1 MRTHAVAVR
10 NVLTLCLLAAPA
22 VSLAAAGDVP
32 QDPKVVEFINKFCSE
47 IGEAAK
53 TVNSNDDAAVSELG
67 KKAVKFFHKSHYDNT
82 GANLKADRLRFSFK
96 KGSGNLKFY
105 DCPVKITRVRKTGTT
120 AIGFKETGEKG
131 AVYDYFLAKKAG
143 VAGMPAQIRI
153 FVSEAGVISV
163 DDVGSL

>member
-1 MRTHAVAVR
+1 MRMHVV
-10 NVLTLCLLAAPA
+10 VKGLLLAGMLA
-22 VSLAAAGDVP
+22 VPGVSRAAAGDVP
-32 QDPKVVEFINKFCSE
+32 QDPKVVEFINKFCAD
-47 IGEAAK
+47 IGAAAQASD
-53 TVNSNDDAAVSELG
+53 NNDDVAVSELG
-67 KKAVKFFHKSHYDNT
+67 KKAVKYFHKSHYDNT

-96 KGSGNLKFY
+96 KGSGDLKFY

-143 VAGMPAQIRI
+143 VSGMPAQIRI
-153 FVSEAGVISV
+153 FVSETGGIWI